1 MAAKIKI
8 ADFRKEYEGLDWSRQ
23 WNQGG
28 VTCENIRCDLAKQ
41 LAPRI
46 QRIREMLPLI
56 PDRFANDIKEALE
69 SIRRAEAAIL
79 RNQLA
84 KAVLFRILGSTEIP
98 DGIYPQADR
107 VDVRG
112 IWGFVESFAPS
123 DVSAMSKNLQR
134 SPIFAPDSKF
144 IAGWILPDPD
154 AKESNCIP
162 FPKK

>member
-56 PDRFANDIKEALE
+56 PDRFANDIKEAME
-69 SIRRAEAAIL
+69 SIRRAEVAIL

-84 KAVLFRILGSTEIP
+84 KAVLFQILGSTTLP
-98 DGIYPQADR
+98 DGLYTQAHR

-112 IWGFVESFAPS
+112 IWGFVGSLAPVE
-123 DVSAMSKNLQR
+123 VSEMSKTLQKD
-134 SPIFAPDSKF
+134 PFFEEGSKLLEH
-144 IAGWILPDPD
+144 WTLPDPD
-154 AKESNCIP
+154 AKEPNCIP

>member
-8 ADFRKEYEGLDWSRQ
+8 ADFRKAYEGLDWSRQ

-56 PDRFANDIKEALE
+56 PDRFANDIKEAME
-69 SIRRAEAAIL
+69 SIRRAEKSIL
-79 RNQLA
+79 GNQLGRA
-84 KAVLFRILGSTEIP
+84 TLFQILGSTEIP
-98 DGIYPQADR
+98 DGIYPQAKR

-112 IWGFVESFAPS
+112 IWGFAGSLAPS
-123 DVSAMSKNLQR
+123 DVSAMSKSLQR

-144 IAGWILPDPD
+144 IGNWILPD
-154 AKESNCIP
+154 AKEANCIP